1 MHQPW
6 RVDWLYWKISELFD
20 RPNEANEDI
29 VRWCC
34 GGEGAQETH
43 GDDKLIFGV
52 EKQESARLWVFQTVQ
67 DRYNSPLPRL
77 LSKGNKKQVAEV
89 DKEHQRT
96 SVSHL

>member
-6 RVDWLYWKISELFD
+6 RVDWLYWKILESFD

-29 VRWCC
+29 VRWWC
-34 GGEGAQETH
+34 GGEGAPETQ
-43 GDDKLIFGV
+43 GDDKLIFGGA
-52 EKQESARLWVFQTVQ
+52 KQESARLLVFQTVQ

-89 DKEHQRT
+89 DQEHQRT